1 MDGVI
6 MEYGLV
12 GEKLSHSFSKYL
24 HEKYL
29 NTNYELVSLNKDEF
43 KEFMLRKDFKGINV
57 TMPYKK
63 EVIKYL
69 DYLDPLVVKTNS
81 CNVVIND
88 NGILKG
94 YNLDYEGFK
103 FLLLENSVNVK
114 DKNIAILGSGGT
126 YNTTKTVLNDL
137 GAKNI
142 YCISRN
148 KTSDTYTYEEIYNL
162 EIDILVN
169 TTPVGMYPNNYESNI
184 DLDRLKNIEVVIDV
198 IFNPLRTKLVVDAL
212 MKDIRAIG
220 GLEMLVAQGVK
231 TNELFL
237 NKKYTIEEL
246 RSIYFDI
253 NVDKYNIVLIGMP
266 MSGKTTLGLMLSE
279 AFNKE
284 FVDIDKEIVIREN
297 MSINEIFE
305 SKGED
310 YFRKVEQELYSE
322 YAKKN
327 SVIIS
332 CGGGI
337 IKNIESIDK
346 LRENGM
352 IVFIDRKIEKMV
364 MNNHRPLVKSKEDIE
379 SLYIERYDLYLNNCD
394 FKINNNGSKKRAV
407 IYIVEAFY
415 EYLSH

>member
-43 KEFMLRKDFKGINV
+43 KEFMLKKDFKGINV
-57 TMPYKK
+57 TIPYKK

-81 CNVVIND
+81 CNLVIND

-94 YNLDYEGFK
+94 YNVDYDGFQY
-103 FLLLENSVNVK
+103 LLLENNINVK

-148 KTSDTYTYEEIYNL
+148 KANDTYTYEELYNL
-162 EIDILVN
+162 DLDILVN
-169 TTPVGMYPNNYESNI
+169 TTPIGMYPNNYQSNI

-198 IFNPLRTKLVVDAL
+198 IFNPLRTKLILDA
-212 MKDIRAIG
+212 KKRHIKAIG
-220 GLEMLVAQGVK
+220 GLEMLVTQGVK
-231 TNELFL
+231 SNELFL
-237 NKKYTIEEL
+237 DKKYSIEEIK
-246 RSIYFDI
+246 SINFDVK
-253 NVDKYNIVLIGMP
+253 VDKFNIVLIGMP
-266 MSGKTTLGLMLSE
+266 MSGKTTLGLMLSN

-284 FVDIDKEIVIREN
+284 FIDIDKEIVNREN

-305 SKGED
+305 TKGED
-310 YFRKVEQELYSE
+310 YFRQVEQDLYSE

-327 SVIIS
+327 GVIIS

-337 IKNIESIDK
+337 VKNIESIDK

-352 IVFIDRKIEKMV
+352 IVFIDRKIEKMI
-364 MNNHRPLVKSKEDIE
+364 MNNHRPLVKSKEDIK
-379 SLYIERYDLYLNNCD
+379 SLYLERYDLYLNNCD

-407 IYIVEAFY
+407 IYMVEAFY
-415 EYLSH
+415 EYLSN

>member
-43 KEFMLRKDFKGINV
+43 KEFMLKKDFKGINV
-57 TMPYKK
+57 TIPYKK

-81 CNVVIND
+81 CNLVIND

-94 YNLDYEGFK
+94 YNVDYDGFQY
-103 FLLLENSVNVK
+103 LLLENNINVK

-148 KTSDTYTYEEIYNL
+148 KANDTYTYEELYNL
-162 EIDILVN
+162 DLDILVN
-169 TTPVGMYPNNYESNI
+169 TTPIGMYPNNYESNI

-198 IFNPLRTKLVVDAL
+198 IFNPLRTKLILDA
-212 MKDIRAIG
+212 KKRHIKAIG
-220 GLEMLVAQGVK
+220 GLEMLVTQGVK
-231 TNELFL
+231 SNELFL
-237 NKKYTIEEL
+237 DKKYSIEEIK
-246 RSIYFDI
+246 SINFDVK
-253 NVDKYNIVLIGMP
+253 VDKFNIVLIGMP
-266 MSGKTTLGLMLSE
+266 MSGKTTLGLMLSN

-284 FVDIDKEIVIREN
+284 FIDIDKEIVNREN

-305 SKGED
+305 TKGED
-310 YFRKVEQELYSE
+310 YFRQFEQDLYSE

-327 SVIIS
+327 GVIIS

-337 IKNIESIDK
+337 VKNIESIDK
-346 LRENGM
+346 LRGNGM
-352 IVFIDRKIEKMV
+352 IVFIDRKIEKMI
-364 MNNHRPLVKSKEDIE
+364 MNNHRPLVKSKEDIK
-379 SLYIERYDLYLNNCD
+379 SLYLERYDLYLNNCD

-407 IYIVEAFY
+407 IYMVEAFY
-415 EYLSH
+415 EYLSN